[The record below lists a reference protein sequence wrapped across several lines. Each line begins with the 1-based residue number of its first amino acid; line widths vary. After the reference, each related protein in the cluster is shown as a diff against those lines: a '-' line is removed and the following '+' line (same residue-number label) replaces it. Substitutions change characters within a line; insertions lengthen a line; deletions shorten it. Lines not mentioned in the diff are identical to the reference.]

1 MKIQKVKIKG
11 WGKLVN
17 LVSAFLLIGIGFVYL
32 YPILYMAVV
41 SVMPTSDLINPTIQW
56 LPTALDFGSFS
67 LVSNIMEYPKTLVNT
82 LLLASVCAAVSTL
95 VCCLV
100 GYALARYPVPRKKLW
115 TFILL
120 LVFIIPADVV
130 AVPRYVL
137 FTQFH
142 LVGSFLSV
150 LLPASFGQG
159 LKSSL
164 CILLFMQ
171 SFSSYPKSYDEA
183 AELDGAGHGKIF
195 LRIAVPMAVPVIV
208 LTFLL
213 SFIWYW
219 NETSQTGMYL
229 AGSFQTLPLKLG
241 QFDSL
246 YGSAMATSVG
256 SAANRLNERIQMAAT
271 ILAIAPLILLYFGFQ
286 RSLINSIETAGITG
300 E

>member
-1 MKIQKVKIKG
+1 
-11 WGKLVN
+11 
-17 LVSAFLLIGIGFVYL
+17 
-32 YPILYMAVV
+32 
-41 SVMPTSDLINPTIQW
+41 MPTSDLINPTIQW

-229 AGSFQTLPLKLG
+229 AAVFKLCRLNWG
-241 QFDSL
+241 VCSL

-271 ILAIAPLILLYFGFQ
+271 ILAIAAVNPFVLWISKKLDQQHRNGRYY
-286 RSLINSIETAGITG
+286 R
-300 E
+300 